1 MRAVLVLAATLAS
14 VPVLAASPD
23 LGSDAERQAGQKL
36 YAKYCAQ
43 CHGDSGDGN
52 GDAATHLMPRPR
64 NFTAG
69 KYKIRTTPNGTLPT
83 TADLMH
89 IIKVGM
95 PYTSMPAWPELAD
108 ADLKNLAYYI
118 KSFSADFANAEFNAD
133 PLTFPKAPKYTKES
147 AEAGRRVYEE
157 TGCIKCHGD
166 LGRGD
171 GPSARTL
178 VDDLGFPLRPADFTQ
193 RWTFRG
199 GPSREDIFR
208 TMTTGLNGTPMPA
221 FGDAL
226 TPEQRWAI
234 TDYMYS
240 LGEADHPTYSML
252 ISARHVDDA
261 IDLTKGAASFEGAKV
276 SRLPVV
282 GQIMEPGRN
291 FHPAAISIEVQ
302 AVYDATDL
310 AFLVRWNDMSAETTG
325 TNSPMLPVPIE
336 EEDAAP
342 AQPAGAAVDEW
353 GQPIA
358 AAGAVDEWGQP
369 IAAPEGQAAPAG
381 ESFSDAVAIQLPLTM
396 PAGIR
401 KPYFLFGD
409 ATNGVDLWFADLAR
423 PSADQYTAKGSAAIT
438 PNDASEVT
446 SVATYDKG
454 EWSVIFKRSLNSTGG
469 VSFAQGTFVP
479 VAFSTWDGGGRERG
493 NKRGLTQWASLY
505 VEPQVVIS
513 PAGPAIRTGLLIL
526 GLEILVIVLVRRS
539 RKGTVP
545 SFQKSPASS

>member
-1 MRAVLVLAATLAS
+1 MRRVVLALL
-14 VPVLAASPD
+14 LAAAPALAAAPD
-23 LGSDAERQAGQKL
+23 LGSDSERQAGQKL
-36 YAKYCAQ
+36 YVKYCSQ
-43 CHGDSGDGN
+43 CHGDQGDGN
-52 GDAATHLMPRPR
+52 GDAAVHLNPRPR
-64 NFTAG
+64 NLTAA

-89 IIKVGM
+89 IIKTGM
-95 PYTSMPAWPELAD
+95 PYTSMPPWAEFSD
-108 ADLKNLAYYI
+108 ADLKNLAYYV
-118 KSFSADFANAEFNAD
+118 KSFSESFGNAEFNAD
-133 PLTFPKAPKYTKES
+133 PLSFPKAPKYTMES
-147 AEAGRRVYEE
+147 AKAGRKVYEE

-178 VDDLGFPLRPADFTQ
+178 VDDFGLPIRPADFTQ

-199 GPSREDIFR
+199 GPTREDIFR

-240 LGEADHPTYSML
+240 LGEADHAKYAML
-252 ISARHVDDA
+252 ISARHVDDP

-276 SRLPVV
+276 SRLPIV

-291 FHPAAISIEVQ
+291 FHPAAVSITVQ
-302 AVYDATDL
+302 AVYDATDI

-336 EEDAAP
+336 EEDAPPPKA
-342 AQPAGAAVDEW
+342 AAAAVDEW
-353 GQPIA
+353 G
-358 AAGAVDEWGQP
+358 EP
-369 IAAPEGQAAPAG
+369 IAAPERAPAAAPA

-396 PAGIR
+396 PTGVR

-409 ATNGVDLWFADLAR
+409 ATNGIDLWFADLAR
-423 PSADQYTAKGSAAIT
+423 PSADQFTAKGSATIT

-446 SVATYDKG
+446 SVATYDQG
-454 EWSVIFKRSLNSTGG
+454 EWSVILKRSLTSAGG
-469 VSFAQGTFVP
+469 ITFAQGTFVP
-479 VAFSTWDGGGRERG
+479 VAFSTWDGGAHERG

-505 VEPQVVIS
+505 VEPQVVVS
-513 PAGPAIRTGLLIL
+513 PVGPAIRTGLLIL